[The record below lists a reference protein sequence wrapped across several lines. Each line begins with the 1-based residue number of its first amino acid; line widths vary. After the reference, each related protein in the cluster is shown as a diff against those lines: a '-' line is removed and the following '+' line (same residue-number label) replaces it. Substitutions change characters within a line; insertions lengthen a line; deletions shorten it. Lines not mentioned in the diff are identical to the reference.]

1 MGKGKQVQHVS
12 CHTVL
17 KLAVEP
23 AVASDIHLGSGCG
36 RSCEISCASTA
47 AAQAAPAA
55 GFRGAASGGCPRFR
69 KPVTMIWGPHSSVH
83 TLCIF
88 NLILRDWTSKVIRTS
103 STLVCCVVHGGSELR
118 HPHCL

>member
-1 MGKGKQVQHVS
+1 MGS
-12 CHTVL
+12 SAS
-17 KLAVEP
+17 AVTLYL
-23 AVASDIHLGSGCG
+23 SSLWSQLWHQIRIHLGSGCG

-55 GFRGAASGGCPRFR
+55 GFRGAASGGCPRVR

-83 TLCIF
+83 MLCIF
-88 NLILRDWTSKVIRTS
+88 NLILRDWTSKIIHTS